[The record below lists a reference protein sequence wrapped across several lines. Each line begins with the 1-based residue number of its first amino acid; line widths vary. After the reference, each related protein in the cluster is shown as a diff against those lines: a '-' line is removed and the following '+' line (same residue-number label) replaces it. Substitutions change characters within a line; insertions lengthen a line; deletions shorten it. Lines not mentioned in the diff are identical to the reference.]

1 MPAPPQWDD
10 ASGGLAGY
18 YTQGVLNPE
27 GVEGAEGSQQK
38 MKMVGFSPFGQGLF
52 EGKKGMMQCGVN
64 PQTGEYMTD
73 AEGNARCWYVPTV
86 AGGATQTVGNPGW
99 GNGGF
104 GSWINT
110 DKDIVHYNGGIGLIG
125 LSIPLL
131 IGIALFAYRV
141 YIMKR
146 VNKGDEP
153 GLLGKLVMPETWKL
167 WGNKYTKRSSKVFS
181 GDNEPSEPPKKNKY
195 TYVLAPENKF
205 KGSELAVMEKAS
217 KDGPYNDYWLVRIQR
232 QGHGTIQTTSMG
244 NNRYY
249 RAKVLNKATSHD
261 IEKYPHV
268 VSGGSADDEEYS
280 AGKSTVALSK
290 EINRLLALQRRA
302 KADGHTES
310 VKRYDERIKKLQD
323 ELYSKYKAGDC
334 GGEPVGSQGGPRD
347 GSGPGADELYA
358 TENDKGKLKYLVHSF
373 VWESEEDN
381 YEEGLIGNQ
390 NMWEEKI
397 GKTFDSWDEVANYLD
412 GSYGIPQNSWYIFD
426 NTIQANFL
434 VDNDN
439 SYATESEREAWK
451 RGEKRLWDAHID
463 LVLTFIK
470 EFQPTEDELTKMT
483 GLSTS

>member
-167 WGNKYTKRSSKVFS
+167 WGNTYKKQSHKMYEAEEEEPQQKKIDEALSLYRSLYIS
-181 GDNEPSEPPKKNKY
+181 GNMSTSNLMRLEKLLGE
-195 TYVLAPENKF
+195 LEN
-205 KGSELAVMEKAS
+205 
-217 KDGPYNDYWLVRIQR
+217 DGY
-232 QGHGTIQTTSMG
+232 
-244 NNRYY
+244 
-249 RAKVLNKATSHD
+249 D
-261 IEKYPHV
+261 II
-268 VSGGSADDEEYS
+268 DDEENLTIMTPDGDDYS
-280 AGKSTVALSK
+280 
-290 EINRLLALQRRA
+290 
-302 KADGHTES
+302 
-310 VKRYDERIKKLQD
+310 
-323 ELYSKYKAGDC
+323 
-334 GGEPVGSQGGPRD
+334 
-347 GSGPGADELYA
+347 
-358 TENDKGKLKYLVHSF
+358 TENDNNYFAPGKKDYYVL
-373 VWESEEDN
+373 EN
-381 YEEGLIGNQ
+381 
-390 NMWEEKI
+390 I
-397 GKTFDSWDEVANYLD
+397 GKAKYVVNYHD
-412 GSYGIPQNSWYIFD
+412 VDTPQ
-426 NTIQANFL
+426 
-434 VDNDN
+434 
-439 SYATESEREAWK
+439 E
-451 RGEKRLWDAHID
+451 
-463 LVLTFIK
+463 
-470 EFQPTEDELTKMT
+470 
-483 GLSTS
+483 